1 MNAYGSH
8 ANWLES
14 TAADVPSRPF
24 TAFGRWTSNLL
35 TGGSTPLT
43 NSGRWRRAI
52 FDFPTPISFQRIDD
66 SFVTRGVS
74 IDVKN
79 DTLVLGSGSSI

>member
-1 MNAYGSH
+1 VDQQFMDGQLRSPH
-8 ANWLES
+8 Q
-14 TAADVPSRPF
+14 F
-24 TAFGRWTSNLL
+24 
-35 TGGSTPLT
+35 
-43 NSGRWRRAI
+43 GRWRRAI

-66 SFVTRGVS
+66 SFVTCGVF